1 MSIIF
6 VNWCKVVDKLP
17 STCYNIKYQRYLYI
31 TKEGGCEVDIRRYD
45 IVQADLG
52 QVIGSEQGGI
62 RPVLIIQNDVGNI
75 YSCTTIIM
83 PLSSKLKSLNQPT
96 HTLIKRSIDTGLKT
110 DSVLLGEQMRVISS
124 QRIIKKIG
132 TVTDETEREE
142 IRRVY
147 QANFGE

>member
-1 MSIIF
+1 M
-6 VNWCKVVDKLP
+6 
-17 STCYNIKYQRYLYI
+17 
-31 TKEGGCEVDIRRYD
+31 DIRRYD

>member
-1 MSIIF
+1 M
-6 VNWCKVVDKLP
+6 
-17 STCYNIKYQRYLYI
+17 
-31 TKEGGCEVDIRRYD
+31 DIRRYD

-62 RPVLIIQNDVGNI
+62 RPALIVQNNTGNKF
-75 YSCTTIIM
+75 SNTTIIM

-110 DSVLLGEQMRVISS
+110 DSVLLGEQMRVISN

-132 TVTDETEREE
+132 TVTDELERME

-147 QANFGE
+147 NANFGE